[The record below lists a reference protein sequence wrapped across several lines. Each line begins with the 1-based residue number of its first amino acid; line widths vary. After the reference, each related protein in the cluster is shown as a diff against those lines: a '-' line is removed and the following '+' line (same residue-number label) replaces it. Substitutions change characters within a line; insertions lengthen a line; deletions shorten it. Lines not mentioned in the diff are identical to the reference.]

1 MFRYSPAASNGGPRN
16 DEPPVEAEHMAEL
29 SLAELCRGLR
39 YRVEHR
45 LDVGGERLIT
55 PSTSL
60 VAV

>member
-1 MFRYSPAASNGGPRN
+1 
-16 DEPPVEAEHMAEL
+16 MAEL

-45 LDVGGERLIT
+45 LDVVGERLIT